1 MDVRRFALWRRSPDL
16 EPYVAPA
23 VEEAGFSRLWIGTSP
38 GSLASAEEALAT
50 TTTLRVA
57 SGIVNIWRDDAPTVA
72 ASFHRLE
79 ERFPGRFL
87 LGLGTGH
94 PESTPDWSKPYESMS
109 RYLDALDERGVPTE
123 RRILAALGPRMLTL
137 AKDRAAG
144 AHPYLVTPG
153 HTALA
158 RGILGP
164 DRLLAPEHKVVLVA
178 DPARARAIGRPKVAT
193 PYLGLVNY
201 RNNLR
206 RLGFTDEDLADEGSD
221 RLVDALV
228 AHGTPGTVA
237 DRLAQ
242 HLDEGADEV
251 AVQLL
256 TPSPDDDLRPWL
268 ATLTEALRDYDA
280 EVPEA

>member
-1 MDVRRFALWRRSPDL
+1 ML
-16 EPYVAPA
+16 
-23 VEEAGFSRLWIGTSP
+23 
-38 GSLASAEEALAT
+38 ALAT
-50 TTTLRVA
+50 
-57 SGIVNIWRDDAPTVA
+57 
-72 ASFHRLE
+72 
-79 ERFPGRFL
+79 
-87 LGLGTGH
+87 
-94 PESTPDWSKPYESMS
+94 
-109 RYLDALDERGVPTE
+109 
-123 RRILAALGPRMLTL
+123 
-137 AKDRAAG
+137 DRAAG

-193 PYLGLVNY
+193 SYLGLVNY

-221 RLVDALV
+221 RLIDALV

-237 DRLAQ
+237 DRLAK

-280 EVPEA
+280 EVPDA